1 MGVIESL
8 GLRIREL
15 RKKKGF
21 TQDGVAEKAGITGK
35 YMGMLERGEVNVS
48 VRVLE
53 SLANELGVTIPDLF
67 DFENLG
73 TADEQRKELLK
84 LIQEAS
90 DSEIKLLFKVARSLL
105 K

>member
-8 GLRIREL
+8 GMRIREL
-15 RKKKGF
+15 RKKKGL
-21 TQDGVAEKAGITGK
+21 TQDNIAEKAGITGK

-73 TADEQRKELLK
+73 TADKQRKELQAYSGSIGSGDKSTL
-84 LIQEAS
+84 
-90 DSEIKLLFKVARSLL
+90 
-105 K
+105 